1 MEVKKII
8 IKKVLKL
15 PESELKN
22 LVLVNFDGKK
32 LSKQDMFKPMKALNS
47 NMAWDRDPPVVL
59 QYGMM
64 SKFRQVVFA
73 FKSTG
78 EMSEAFFNQLQESNG
93 NKLRSLQTNS
103 TLKTA
108 SDSVLLT
115 FVALNVLNTQFASD
129 KNLWKLV

>member
-8 IKKVLKL
+8 IKNVLKL

-32 LSKQDMFKPMKALNS
+32 LSKQDMFKPMKALIS
-47 NMAWDRDPPVVL
+47 NKLFVVL

-115 FVALNVLNTQFASD
+115 IVALNVLNTQFASD